1 MIEFYLKILSGNHQ
15 GAEIPLEPGSHTL
28 GKGDQC
34 DLVLTDDSLSD
45 LELTINI
52 SPEGQLSIVCHSEE
66 GLLYSN
72 GTPQGSETHTQPFDI
87 ITSSQLFF
95 SLGPVDADWPDQPL
109 PELQRP
115 EPEPEEPEPEEDPD
129 LEIDDDDE
137 FPDAPDGLFD
147 DEDNEVDRD
156 NLNSLDEDLA
166 GLDIPDSNDNEGDE
180 ESDEEDDEE
189 AFENPL
195 KNIDRKWLIGV
206 PAGIFTFFLLLIL
219 FLSGGSDDELPELSH
234 LDQAKQI
241 RNQLNQKNVKLK
253 ELPDQSILISGYT
266 LTMND
271 KQTIQRELRE
281 KGIPFSSQLVVMSE
295 LRANADALLKNQ
307 GHKSLSLEL
316 DNSPGSLV
324 MTGYVPSSEELQKII
339 AALKQEVHGLVSIV
353 DQVENQAGRLNTLK
367 SMLREKGL
375 SPRIH
380 LIQKPNQITLEGH
393 LLDDEQVYNL
403 NDVVTRFRKRYGNQP
418 QLRLATKSAG
428 APAKVINTPLAP
440 SLKIRAV
447 SMGRVPFVTMQDGA
461 KYLIGAKLANG
472 YIIEDINLEYLLLS
486 KGTDRIKYRL
496 GGKSEGSTNRQ

>member
-15 GAEIPLEPGSHTL
+15 GAEIPLEPGSHSL
-28 GKGDQC
+28 GKSDQC
-34 DLVLTDDSLSD
+34 DLVLTDDSLSEQ
-45 LELTINI
+45 ELIINI
-52 SPEGQLSIVCHSEE
+52 SPDGQLTISSQTED

-72 GTPQGSETHTQPFDI
+72 GLPQGPTLNANHFDI

-115 EPEPEEPEPEEDPD
+115 EPEPQAAEEELEPVSDQEE
-129 LEIDDDDE
+129 DDDE
-137 FPDAPDGLFD
+137 FPAPPDVFLDD
-147 DEDNEVDRD
+147 DEVDSD
-156 NLNSLDEDLA
+156 DLNSLDEDLD
-166 GLDIPDSNDNEGDE
+166 GMDESQPNDSEEDE
-180 ESDEEDDEE
+180 EEDDSEE
-189 AFENPL
+189 FENPL
-195 KNIDRKWLIGV
+195 KNVDKKWLIGI
-206 PAGIFTFFLLLIL
+206 PAGIFACFLLLIL
-219 FLSGGSDDELPELSH
+219 LLSGGPDDEPPQMSH
-234 LDQAKQI
+234 LDQAKKI
-241 RNQLNQKNVKLK
+241 RNLLSQKNVKLK

-266 LTMND
+266 LTMSD

-281 KGIPFSSQLVVMSE
+281 KNIPFSSQLVVMSE

-324 MTGYVPSSEELQKII
+324 MTGYAPTSEELQKII

-418 QLRLATKSAG
+418 QLRLATKTAG
-428 APAKVINTPLAP
+428 APARVINTPLGP

-447 SMGRVPFVTMQDGA
+447 SMGRVPFVTMADGA
-461 KYLIGAKLANG
+461 KYLVGAKLANG

-496 GGKSEGSTNRQ
+496 GGKSEGPTNR

>member
-15 GAEIPLEPGSHTL
+15 GAEIPLEPGSHSL
-28 GKGDQC
+28 GKSDQC
-34 DLVLTDDSLSD
+34 DLVLTDESLSD
-45 LELTINI
+45 QELVINI
-52 SPEGQLSIVCHSEE
+52 SPEGQINLSSQSED
-66 GLLYSN
+66 GLLYKN
-72 GTPQGSETHTQPFDI
+72 GLPQGSALNADHFDI

-109 PELQRP
+109 PELHRP
-115 EPEPEEPEPEEDPD
+115 EPEPAADQDIDAEQNED
-129 LEIDDDDE
+129 EG
-137 FPDAPDGLFD
+137 FPDAPDILID
-147 DEDNEVDRD
+147 DEEVDD
-156 NLNSLDEDLA
+156 DDLNSLSDELNEID
-166 GLDIPDSNDNEGDE
+166 NDN
-180 ESDEEDDEE
+180 DEEDEEDEDDSE
-189 AFENPL
+189 DFENPL

-206 PAGIFTFFLLLIL
+206 PASILTFFLLLIL
-219 FLSGGSDDELPELSH
+219 LLTGGSEEAPPKMSH

-241 RNQLNQKNVKLK
+241 RSQLNQKNIKLK
-253 ELPDQSILISGYT
+253 ELPDQSILVSGYT
-266 LTMND
+266 LTMSD

-281 KGIPFSSQLVVMSE
+281 QGIPFSSQLVVMSE

-307 GHKSLSLEL
+307 GHTSLSLEL

-324 MTGYVPSSEELQKII
+324 MTGYVASSEELQKII
-339 AALKQEVHGLVSIV
+339 AALKQEVHGLVSVV

-403 NDVVTRFRKRYGNQP
+403 NDVITRFRKQYGNQP
-418 QLRLATKSAG
+418 QLRLATKTAG
-428 APAKVINTPLAP
+428 APAKVISTPLAP
-440 SLKIRAV
+440 SLKIRSV
-447 SMGRVPFVTMQDGA
+447 SMGRVPFVTMEDGA

-472 YIIEDINLEYLLLS
+472 YIIEDINLDYLLLS

-496 GGKSEGSTNRQ
+496 GGNSEGSTNRQ

>member
-15 GAEIPLEPGSHTL
+15 GAEIPLEPGSHSL
-28 GKGDQC
+28 GKSDQS
-34 DLVLTDDSLSD
+34 DLVLTDESLSD
-45 LELTINI
+45 HELIINI
-52 SPEGQLSIVCHSEE
+52 SPQGQINIASQSEGSLLFCN
-66 GLLYSN
+66 GL
-72 GTPQGSETHTQPFDI
+72 PRGSELNANHFDI

-109 PELQRP
+109 PKLQRP
-115 EPEPEEPEPEEDPD
+115 EPEPEEDQNIVDEDEDFPNAPD
-129 LEIDDDDE
+129 ILMNDEDDE
-137 FPDAPDGLFD
+137 
-147 DEDNEVDRD
+147 
-156 NLNSLDEDLA
+156 
-166 GLDIPDSNDNEGDE
+166 IDSNDLSSLNDDLDDINNSLTDDADG
-180 ESDEEDDEE
+180 EEDDSEE
-189 AFENPL
+189 YENPL
-195 KNIDRKWLIGV
+195 KNIDRKWLIGI
-206 PAGIFTFFLLLIL
+206 PAGIFAFFLLLIVL
-219 FLSGGSDDELPELSH
+219 LSGGPEEAPPEMSH

-241 RNQLNQKNVKLK
+241 RNQLNQKNIKLK
-253 ELPDQSILISGYT
+253 ELPDQSVLISGYT
-266 LTMND
+266 LTMSD
-271 KQTIQRELRE
+271 KQMIQRELRE

-324 MTGYVPSSEELQKII
+324 MTGYAPSSEELQKII
-339 AALKQEVHGLVSIV
+339 ANLKQEVHGLVSIV

-403 NDVVTRFRKRYGNQP
+403 NDVVTRFRKQYGNQP
-418 QLRLATKSAG
+418 QLRLATKTAG
-428 APAKVINTPLAP
+428 APARVVSTPLAP
-440 SLKIRAV
+440 SLKIRSV
-447 SMGRVPFVTMQDGA
+447 SMGRVPFVTMDDGA

-472 YIIEDINLEYLLLS
+472 YIIEDINLDYLLLS

-496 GGKSEGSTNRQ
+496 GGNSEGSTNRQ

>member
-15 GAEIPLEPGSHTL
+15 GAEIPLEPGSYSL
-28 GKGDQC
+28 GKSDQS
-34 DLVLTDDSLSD
+34 DLVLTDESLSD
-45 LELTINI
+45 LELIINI
-52 SPEGQLSIVCHSEE
+52 SPQGQIKISSQSKD

-72 GTPQGSETHTQPFDI
+72 GLPRGSELNASHFDI

-115 EPEPEEPEPEEDPD
+115 DPEPEEHQNKGSEQDE
-129 LEIDDDDE
+129 DDE
-137 FPDAPDGLFD
+137 FPDAPDILT
-147 DEDNEVDRD
+147 ED
-156 NLNSLDEDLA
+156 
-166 GLDIPDSNDNEGDE
+166 GDE
-180 ESDEEDDEE
+180 ELDSDDLNNLNNDLDDIDDSLADDEE
-189 AFENPL
+189 AEDESEEFENPL
-195 KNIDRKWLIGV
+195 KNIDRKWLIGI
-206 PAGIFTFFLLLIL
+206 PAGIFALFLLLIIL
-219 FLSGGSDDELPELSH
+219 LSGGSDEAPPEISH
-234 LDQAKQI
+234 LDQAKEI
-241 RNQLNQKNVKLK
+241 RNRLNQKNIKLK

-266 LTMND
+266 LTMSD

-281 KGIPFSSQLVVMSE
+281 QGIPFSSQLVVMSE
-295 LRANADALLKNQ
+295 LRANADVLLKNQ
-307 GHKSLSLEL
+307 GHTSLSLEL

-324 MTGYVPSSEELQKII
+324 MTGYVASSEELQKIT

-403 NDVVTRFRKRYGNQP
+403 NDVVTRFRKQYGNQP
-418 QLRLATKSAG
+418 QLKLATKTAG
-428 APAKVINTPLAP
+428 APAKVLNTPLAP
-440 SLKIRAV
+440 SLKIRSV
-447 SMGRVPFVTMQDGA
+447 SMGRVPFVTMEDGA

-472 YIIEDINLEYLLLS
+472 YIIEDINLDYLLLS

-496 GGKSEGSTNRQ
+496 GGNSEGPTNRQ